1 MGRAP
6 RCFARQDFVAA
17 LKYLLDTNILSEAT
31 RTAPDA
37 GVLTRLRK
45 AGTQV
50 ATSAVNWHEL
60 HHGLALLAPSR
71 KRDAI
76 AAYIESLRQ
85 TELAI
90 LPYSVEAAEWHAT
103 ERARLAAKGLTP
115 PFVDGQIAAV
125 AYTNKLTLITRN
137 LADFKHFDGLKVQNW
152 FSAA

>member
-1 MGRAP
+1 
-6 RCFARQDFVAA
+6 VAA

-31 RTAPDA
+31 RTAPDS

-45 AGTQV
+45 AADQV
-50 ATSAVNWHEL
+50 GTSAITWHEL

-76 AAYIESLRQ
+76 AAYLESLKQ
-85 TELAI
+85 AELVI
-90 LPYSVEAAEWHAT
+90 LPYSAEAAEWHAT

-115 PFVDGQIAAV
+115 PFVDGQIAAI
-125 AYTNKLTLITRN
+125 AHANKLTLITRN
-137 LADFKHFDGLKVQNW
+137 LTDFKHFTGLKVQNW

>member
-1 MGRAP
+1 
-6 RCFARQDFVAA
+6 VAA

-45 AGTQV
+45 AGDQV

-85 TELAI
+85 AELVI

-103 ERARLAAKGLTP
+103 ERARLAAKGLTA

-125 AYTNKLTLITRN
+125 AYTNKLTLISRN
-137 LADFKHFDGLKVQNW
+137 LADFKHFAGLKVQNW